1 MCIVQAGCMLI
12 ARCRLLLCMQQ
23 LLLTSDDLSQGH
35 YRYCEPKMAE
45 FQIMVEAKC
54 WASVQ
59 CVSSLLFC
67 TWRYT
72 FVIVQCSVH
81 LQLSL
86 KNLTARLCFRRLM
99 NVEISRICSIY
110 RKNYEVCLTPALLSP
125 SQRAS
130 LFIYFSPVFYGL
142 WFQSWIEMTHS
153 EAFT

>member
-35 YRYCEPKMAE
+35 YHYCEPKMAE
-45 FQIMVEAKC
+45 IHSWLRLSAGLVF
-54 WASVQ
+54 SVSPRFFFVLEVPAIAQ
-59 CVSSLLFC
+59 
-67 TWRYT
+67 RYT

-86 KNLTARLCFRRLM
+86 KNLTAWLCFRRLM

-110 RKNYEVCLTPALLSP
+110 RKNYKVCLTPALLSP

-130 LFIYFSPVFYGL
+130 LFIYFSPVFYVL
-142 WFQSWIEMTHS
+142 
-153 EAFT
+153 